1 MLSLIFLV
9 AGTAFAAASLVC
21 ERFKIIL
28 EVAGGVLFLFGLCIL
43 GLGLPLFR

>member
-1 MLSLIFLV
+1 M
-9 AGTAFAAASLVC
+9 VC

-28 EVAGGVLFLFGLCIL
+28 EVSSGVLFLVGLCIL